1 MYLSKYSEKF
11 GIMSAHIETM
21 LISLE
26 ISLGVVGIKDKCKT
40 LFQSD
45 YTILKFIKRKHIL

>member
-1 MYLSKYSEKF
+1 
-11 GIMSAHIETM
+11 MSAKIETK